1 MEEKR
6 LERRGMAM
14 ILLCTLMWS
23 ISGVLIKS
31 VPWNPLA
38 IAGGRSLIAG
48 TVMALYMRATG
59 VRFVLHRRAVL
70 GALAMSGMFF
80 CFTAA
85 NKLTTAANAI
95 VIQSTAPVFILLYNG
110 VFRRQRIR
118 AHDALAVAVTLGGI
132 AIFFFDE
139 LSPGHLLGNAVA
151 LVSGILL
158 AAVYIVNGDGE
169 QDARMSGILLSHM
182 LTALVGLPL
191 VFVTRAPLTAQA
203 LGGVVLM
210 GVVQLGIPYVLF
222 ALAMRHCPPLA
233 GSLIGLAEAVFN
245 PLWVA
250 LATGEVPSPLALCG
264 GVLVLVTLA
273 LWAIRSQRADVTPGA
288 ARETDEKA
296 RDSA

>member
-1 MEEKR
+1 
-6 LERRGMAM
+6 
-14 ILLCTLMWS
+14 
-23 ISGVLIKS
+23 
-31 VPWNPLA
+31 
-38 IAGGRSLIAG
+38 
-48 TVMALYMRATG
+48 
-59 VRFVLHRRAVL
+59 
-70 GALAMSGMFF
+70 MFF

-233 GSLIGLAEAVFN
+233 GSLIGWPRRSLTPCGGAGN
-245 PLWVA
+245 
-250 LATGEVPSPLALCG
+250 GRVPSPLALCG